1 MKAVEITGL
10 DVRYGAA
17 RILEEIAFS
26 AEQGEMIGIV
36 GPNGSGKTT
45 LLKAMSRIV
54 TPESGEIYYNN
65 QDMADLTFRQL
76 AREVAVVPQEIAIQF
91 DYTVREIVTMG
102 RHPFIGRFASESRED
117 HAICTRAMKLASVDH
132 LAETSVNAISGGER
146 QRVLI
151 ARALA
156 QEPKVLLLDEATSNL
171 DISHQIEIL
180 SIIRRETVRASIIS
194 VFHDLNLASSYCDRI
209 LLLKDR
215 QIHAMGPP
223 AEVLTRENIRAV
235 YGVDVIV
242 RKHPLT
248 GRPYILLMYD
258 HERGDPQ
265 SRRIHILCGGGTGSE
280 LMQTLHAQGIQITTG
295 VLNIL
300 DSDYLTA
307 KELGIMVISEPPFSP
322 ISEESVSI
330 LKRCLTEADLV
341 ILLNMP
347 IGRGNIENIRVLNEY
362 KEKVVMYGMDTGIQD
377 YSGGEA
383 TRLITDLWG
392 CGALRVESLQE
403 IQNFLSSKRF
413 DEKNE
418 NSGVII

>member
-17 RILEEIAFS
+17 QILEEIAFS
-26 AEQGEMIGIV
+26 ADQGEMIGIV

-54 TPESGEIYYNN
+54 TPDSGEIYYNN
-65 QDMADLTFRQL
+65 QDMANFTFRQL
-76 AREVAVVPQEIAIQF
+76 AQEVAVVPQEIAIQF

-117 HAICTRAMKLASVDH
+117 HAICNRAMKLASVDH

-180 SIIRRETVRASIIS
+180 SIIRRETVRATVIS
-194 VFHDLNLASSYCDRI
+194 VFHDLNLASYYCDRI
-209 LLLKDR
+209 ILLKDR
-215 QIHAMGPP
+215 KIYAIGPP
-223 AEVLTRENIRAV
+223 AEVLTSEHIQSV
-235 YGVDVIV
+235 YGVEVIV

-248 GRPYILLMYD
+248 GRPYILLMYAN
-258 HERGDPQ
+258 EEEV
-265 SRRIHILCGGGTGSE
+265 SRSGIIHLICGGGTGSE
-280 LMQTLHAQGIQITTG
+280 LMRTLHKKGMQITTG

-307 KELGIMVISEPPFSP
+307 EELRIPVIAEPPFSP
-322 ISEESVSI
+322 ISDQSVSRLDTYLSDANLII
-330 LKRCLTEADLV
+330 LV
-341 ILLNMP
+341 NMP
-347 IGRGNIENIRVLNEY
+347 VGKGNIANIRGLKGYE
-362 KEKVVMYGMDTGIQD
+362 EKTAIYGMDTAMQD
-377 YSGGEA
+377 HTDGEA
-383 TRLITDLWG
+383 ARLIADLCE
-392 CGALRVESLQE
+392 CGAIKIRNLEE
-403 IQNFLSSKRF
+403 IQNFLESIQSY
-413 DEKNE
+413 DN
-418 NSGVII
+418 N